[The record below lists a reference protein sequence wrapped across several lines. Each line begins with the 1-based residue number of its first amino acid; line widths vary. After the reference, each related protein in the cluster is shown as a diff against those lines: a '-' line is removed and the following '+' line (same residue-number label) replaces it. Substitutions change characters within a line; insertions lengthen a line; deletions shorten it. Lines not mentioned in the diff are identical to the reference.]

1 VREEAGVMC
10 RNEITKVI
18 LLVLTVGPVWAGC
31 RAEGFEPP
39 SNKTEKPDPVQEVL
53 NQLRHK
59 TEKLESYQADVEYLF
74 IQPEP
79 FDSTRLTRGVMYYQK
94 VGNKSNLR
102 MNFHTLKQDDEKQQ
116 KYIEHIIFD
125 GVWLTQIDHQI
136 KHVNRIQQAE
146 PNEPVNAFE
155 LARRNFP
162 IVGFTKIEELKKEFE
177 IKSVDTPEKGPAELI
192 HLHLKVKPDSIYK
205 DDYTAIDFWVDEKS
219 GLPAKI
225 VAVTTEDDIYQ
236 IKLLKPKVNRKIDR
250 KVFDFKIP
258 KGFTVKETPLKKTGS
273 RQEPKHPVER
283 KAINR

>member
-1 VREEAGVMC
+1 MGRSQ
-10 RNEITKVI
+10 ITKVI
-18 LLVLTVGPVWAGC
+18 LLVFLTVGPVWAGC
-31 RAEGFEPP
+31 RAEGFGPP
-39 SNKTEKPDPVQEVL
+39 SNRTVQPDPVQNVL

-59 TEKLESYQADVEYLF
+59 TENLESYQADVEYLF

-79 FDSTRLTRGVMYYQK
+79 FDSTRLTKGVLYYRK
-94 VGNKSNLR
+94 AGNKSNLR

-162 IVGFTKIEELKKEFE
+162 IVGFTRIEELKKEFE
-177 IKSVDTPEKGPAELI
+177 IKLVETAENELAELI
-192 HLHLKVKPDSIYK
+192 HLHLKVKPNSIYK

-236 IKLLKPKVNRKIDR
+236 IKLLKPKVNKKIDR

-273 RQEPKHPVER
+273 RKEPNHPVER